1 MATELNIDVIC
12 EGVETKEQVE
22 MLKGFGCHAVQ
33 GYYYGKPMPVDEFI
47 EKYCVIKK

>member
-1 MATELNIDVIC
+1 MATELNINVIC